1 MEAWTK
7 RPYRLGSAYYQVT
20 KPEKIQAGKV
30 VAVIEKATGKMYSGP
45 ESRKLVGL
53 PDYEVKASPA
63 DFKDFDLFVQSHS
76 TNRKL
81 VKDTHL
87 IVFK

>member
-1 MEAWTK
+1 M
-7 RPYRLGSAYYQVT
+7 
-20 KPEKIQAGKV
+20 
-30 VAVIEKATGKMYSGP
+30 AVIEKATGKMYSGVKAR
-45 ESRKLVGL
+45 SLLGL
-53 PDYEVKASPA
+53 PAFEVKASPA
-63 DFKDFDLFVQSHS
+63 DFIRFDLFVQSTS